1 MNSQH
6 PCHPTVQLY
15 INTLQIRQGH
25 LLLEYHLVEANDEVG
40 IQETSMEDT
49 KTKASSNEFEVIQML
64 RVNARCRV
72 NLKGVIVVGRV
83 FKETI
88 EGVEH
93 FMREEEE
100 KLSESG

>member
-1 MNSQH
+1 
-6 PCHPTVQLY
+6 
-15 INTLQIRQGH
+15 
-25 LLLEYHLVEANDEVG
+25 
-40 IQETSMEDT
+40 MEDT
-49 KTKASSNEFEVIQML
+49 KTKAPSDEFEVIQML

-72 NLKGVIVVGRV
+72 DLKGIVVVGRV

-100 KLSESG
+100 KLSKSG